1 MSDVR
6 LDVTEEPQVNQDAQ
20 QGVEAPAAPPTTVS
34 DVQTAQPAIQTP
46 VPTTPDI
53 YKIRAPKFKYSVI
66 QKALDET
73 YNFKE
78 ANNST
83 ICDIIAMYLKGQ
95 KIIYT
100 ESKTICEQRLNYLML
115 PAIFITAVCTILSL
129 VLKDLSY
136 GPTIVSSLNG
146 VNAFLLALINY
157 LKLDAKAEAHRTS
170 AYKFDRLQSTLE
182 FNSGKILFLTD
193 ATDTAGLK
201 KIIEDAE
208 TTVNEIKSTNQ
219 FILPAYIRYN
229 FPRLTN
235 INVFAEVKKI
245 MTAEM
250 MLVTQLRDVLNAR
263 HDVQTAIVEGQR
275 QPTTAETRQ
284 IEEQTER
291 INALTQS
298 IIGMKDD
305 YLNIDD
311 EFEEEIKAHRGRASG
326 GLCGWLKS

>member
-1 MSDVR
+1 
-6 LDVTEEPQVNQDAQ
+6 
-20 QGVEAPAAPPTTVS
+20 
-34 DVQTAQPAIQTP
+34 
-46 VPTTPDI
+46 
-53 YKIRAPKFKYSVI
+53 
-66 QKALDET
+66 
-73 YNFKE
+73 
-78 ANNST
+78 
-83 ICDIIAMYLKGQ
+83 MYLKGQ

-100 ESKTICEQRLNYLML
+100 ESKTICEQRLNYLIL

-129 VLKDLSY
+129 VLADISY

-182 FNSGKILFLTD
+182 FNSGKILFLTN

-245 MTAEM
+245 MTTEM
-250 MLVTQLRDVLNAR
+250 MLVTRLRDALNAR
-263 HDVQTAIVEGQR
+263 HDLQSVIVEGQR
-275 QPTTAETRQ
+275 QPTAAEGVEL
-284 IEEQTER
+284 EELTER
-291 INALTQS
+291 INALTQA
-298 IIGMKDD
+298 IISMKDD

-311 EFEEEIKAHRGRASG
+311 EFEEEIKAHRGRAEG